1 MPKTEYRIALI
12 VSQFNSE
19 VTNGLRSGALAYL
32 SENDFSIAPEDIYS
46 APGAFE
52 MPLIAKRLAHA
63 GFDGVICLGCVIKG
77 ETAHFEYISEAV
89 VHGLMQVGL
98 ETGKPITFGILT
110 TFTGA
115 QAVERSQDNE
125 HNKGREAAAACMDAL
140 RTIEALPKNLRGL
153 A

>member
-32 SENDFSIAPEDIYS
+32 SENDVSIAPEDIYS

-63 GFDGVICLGCVIKG
+63 
-77 ETAHFEYISEAV
+77 
-89 VHGLMQVGL
+89 
-98 ETGKPITFGILT
+98 
-110 TFTGA
+110 
-115 QAVERSQDNE
+115 
-125 HNKGREAAAACMDAL
+125 
-140 RTIEALPKNLRGL
+140 
-153 A
+153 

>member
-32 SENDFSIAPEDIYS
+32 SENDVSIAPEDIYS

-63 GFDGVICLGCVIKG
+63 GFDGV
-77 ETAHFEYISEAV
+77 SEAV

-110 TFTGA
+110 TFTDA